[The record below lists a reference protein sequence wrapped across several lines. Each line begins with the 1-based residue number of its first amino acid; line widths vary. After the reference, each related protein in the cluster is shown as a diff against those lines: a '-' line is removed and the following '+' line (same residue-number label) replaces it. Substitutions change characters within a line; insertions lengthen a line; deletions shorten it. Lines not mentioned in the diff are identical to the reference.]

1 MEANDNPQ
9 SASTSSTG
17 EAASRME
24 RDGAEDASFESLA
37 PRRASSQA
45 GADTWQLLLP
55 SDEAMTILQ
64 ASETA
69 GRRAP
74 GFGYWLMVALVAGSV
89 FWISGG
95 HVLLANGPSA
105 SAPMI
110 DASMTTGSIE
120 HGNEPA
126 R

>member
-1 MEANDNPQ
+1 MEANENPH
-9 SASTSSTG
+9 SASSSPTG

-55 SDEAMTILQ
+55 SDEAMTILT
-64 ASETA
+64 AETA
-69 GRRAP
+69 PARAP

-95 HVLLANGPSA
+95 HVLVANDPSA

-110 DASMTTGSIE
+110 DASMTTGAIG
-120 HGNEPA
+120 HGNAPA